1 MDFFISRKDESSLDP
16 PLIRGVGAKKIMEEI
31 LELKKCL
38 LNQEYDRAFAIV
50 EELETMGRQDKIN
63 NLESFLVIL
72 LIHLI
77 KIQVEK
83 RVTRSWKNSLSNSL
97 LGIQKRNR
105 LGKKSHY
112 IKQDE
117 WKEYISDCQFEAV
130 LGAAK
135 EVFEGMDYRDLEKLV
150 NFEGLTI
157 VADELLAL
165 TYTKNPREIIDFIDS
180 KFIVGY

>member
-1 MDFFISRKDESSLDP
+1 
-16 PLIRGVGAKKIMEEI
+16 MEEI
-31 LELKKCL
+31 LELKNCL
-38 LNQEYDRAFAIV
+38 LNKQYDRAFAIV

-97 LGIQKRNR
+97 LAIQKRNR
-105 LGKKSHY
+105 LGQKSHY

-117 WKEYISDCQFEAV
+117 WKEYILDCQFEAV
-130 LGAAK
+130 LDAAK
-135 EVFEGMDYRDLEKLV
+135 EVFEGIDYRDLEKLV
-150 NFEGLTI
+150 DFDRLII
-157 VADELLAL
+157 VGSELLVL
-165 TYTKNPREIIDFIDS
+165 TYSQSPREIIEAIDS
-180 KFIVGY
+180 RFLVRY